1 MSNVNF
7 FKGRG
12 SFENAFAA
20 GPLGNLSRFL
30 KDIKGDSFC
39 VLNEIG
45 NNSYSIARWKT
56 QKKPRREKERKERE
70 GENERESRGILSF
83 LRLLKTYSKMIASTT
98 TPAAAAAAVA

>member
-56 QKKPRREKERKERE
+56 QKKPRREKERMRE
-70 GENERESRGILSF
+70 KVAVFYLF
-83 LRLLKTYSKMIASTT
+83 FVYLRRIAR
-98 TPAAAAAAVA
+98 

>member
-20 GPLGNLSRFL
+20 GPVGNLSRFL

-56 QKKPRREKERKERE
+56 QKSQGERKSVKREKERMRE
-70 GENERESRGILSF
+70 KVAVFYLF
-83 LRLLKTYSKMIASTT
+83 FVYLRRIAR
-98 TPAAAAAAVA
+98 